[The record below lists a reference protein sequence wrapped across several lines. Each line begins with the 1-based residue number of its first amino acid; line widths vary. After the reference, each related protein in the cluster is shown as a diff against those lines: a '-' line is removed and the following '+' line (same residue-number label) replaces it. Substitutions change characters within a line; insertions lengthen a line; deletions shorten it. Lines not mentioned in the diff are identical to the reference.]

1 MIRMKE
7 YRIVH
12 KISGGFAVL
21 LVCTLLIAGAAL
33 YTMFI
38 LKNKMEIKNAMDQVV
53 AVSVQARQAAQN
65 WMVHRE
71 SISRSG
77 KDATQGDENAEYA
90 KSGPLARYAVF
101 KQQMSVLAR
110 EMKALR
116 LSRQENDALAQIMD
130 AFHGYDTSFADFQKQ
145 FVQGVAL
152 MDQLRQQS
160 TAILGKSLSLTKAV
174 KREEKGI
181 KKKAAKFRGKT
192 VENTEGSSDDLAM
205 VFGILD
211 GLDEV
216 AKRKALASILINKP
230 LGFQEMAKD
239 FVLYQED
246 TSGKGLITDMEK
258 LLGIDKEA
266 TMGASF
272 PQMRIMF
279 SAKRQAKLFSG
290 IVQDTRVYLEKFR
303 SYYDLNFTMRSTMKN
318 MDVQSIKLEKIAQ
331 EIRRNQMERLGVFLR
346 NAAIFLLALILIS
359 MVAGGVVSLKV
370 VQNIVPPLQAIADMA
385 QQLSTGNVER
395 DDHGQKN
402 LDNIG
407 ARSDELGDTGRAFS
421 AMTAYFTEKAN
432 LAANIADGNLRVGVT
447 KASDKDIMGH
457 AFMKILERMGTL
469 LQEVKNSAHKV
480 KQDAD
485 QINTANMDLS
495 KWTGDQAL
503 SVQSLRETVE
513 GISVKNDEN
522 VRIAEVAG
530 QIANESSSLAMA
542 GKKEMEKMVS
552 AMSDIDYS
560 SRQISK
566 MVAAIE
572 DIAEQ
577 TNLLALN
584 ATIEAARAG
593 DAGKGFSVVA
603 QEIKTL
609 AAQSTESVLESRR
622 LLDETLT
629 NVVKGNQNAEKT
641 SSTLDRLEQVIQRID
656 GEMIHVRTSSQL
668 QVKEI
673 EKIRSELQDVENVV
687 QNTAASAEV
696 TAQISGVLNEQAHQL
711 ELSLGM
717 FKMKD

>member
-1 MIRMKE
+1 MKE

-33 YTMFI
+33 YTMLI

-53 AVSVQARQAAQN
+53 AVSVQARQAAQT

-71 SISRSG
+71 SLSRSG
-77 KDATQGDENAEYA
+77 KDDTREEKDTEGAEN
-90 KSGPLARYAVF
+90 GPLARYGAL
-101 KQQMSVLAR
+101 KQQMSALAK
-110 EMKALR
+110 EMKDSS
-116 LSRQENDALAQIMD
+116 LSRQDNDALAQIMD
-130 AFHGYDTSFADFQKQ
+130 AFHIYDTSFTDFQAQ
-145 FVQGVAL
+145 FVQGVLL

-160 TAILGKSLSLTKAV
+160 TAILGKSLSLAKAV
-174 KREEKGI
+174 RREEKKI
-181 KKKAAKFRGKT
+181 KKKAAKLRAKT
-192 VENTEGSSDDLAM
+192 AGNTERAGDDLAT
-205 VFGILD
+205 VFEIMD
-211 GLDEV
+211 GMEKV
-216 AKRKALASILINKP
+216 AERKALGSILTNKP

-246 TSGKGLITDMEK
+246 ASGKGLITDMEK
-258 LLGIDKEA
+258 LLGIDQKA

-272 PQMRIMF
+272 PQMKTKF
-279 SAKRQAKLFSG
+279 SPGRQAKLFNG
-290 IVQDTRVYLEKFR
+290 IVQDTSGYLEKFK
-303 SYYDLNFTMRSTMKN
+303 SYFDLNFTMRSTMKK

-331 EIRRNQMERLGVFLR
+331 DIRRNQMERLGAFMR
-346 NAAIFLLALILIS
+346 NAAIFLLSLILMS
-359 MVAGGVVSLKV
+359 MVAGSVVSFKM
-370 VQNIVPPLQAIADMA
+370 VQNLVPPIQAIADMA
-385 QQLSTGNVER
+385 AQLSTGNVEH
-395 DDHGQKN
+395 DAKGQKI
-402 LDNIG
+402 LDSIG

-432 LAANIADGNLRVGVT
+432 LAANIADGNLRVDVT
-447 KASDKDIMGH
+447 KASDEDIMGH

-469 LQEVKNSAHKV
+469 LQEVKKSAHKV

-485 QINTANMDLS
+485 QINTANTDLS
-495 KWTGDQAL
+495 KWTGDQAG
-503 SVQSLRETVE
+503 SVQSLRDAVE

-530 QIANESSSLAMA
+530 QIANESSSLAME
-542 GKKEMEKMVS
+542 GKKEMAKMVS

-560 SRQISK
+560 SRQISR

-584 ATIEAARAG
+584 ATIEASRAG
-593 DAGKGFSVVA
+593 EAGKGFSVVA

-609 AAQSTESVLESRR
+609 AAQSTESVLESTR
-622 LLDETLT
+622 LLDETLA
-629 NVVKGNQNAEKT
+629 NVVKGNQNAEKA
-641 SSTLDRLEQVIQRID
+641 SSALDRIEQVIQKID
-656 GEMIHVRTSSQL
+656 GEMIHVRNSSQL

-673 EKIRSELQDVENVV
+673 EKIRSELQEVENVV
-687 QNTAASAEV
+687 QNTAASAEE
-696 TAQISGVLNEQAHQL
+696 TAQISGVLNKQAHQL
-711 ELSLGM
+711 EQSLEM

>member
-1 MIRMKE
+1 MKE

-12 KISGGFAVL
+12 KISGGFGIL
-21 LVCTLLIAGAAL
+21 LVCSLLIAGAAL
-33 YTMFI
+33 YTMFM
-38 LKNKMEIKNAMDQVV
+38 LKNKMEIKNSMDQVV
-53 AVSVQARQAAQN
+53 AVSVQARQTAQN

-71 SISRSG
+71 SLSRSG
-77 KDATQGDENAEYA
+77 KDDIKGDENAE
-90 KSGPLARYAVF
+90 SGPLARYAAL
-101 KQQMSVLAR
+101 KQQMSALA
-110 EMKALR
+110 EKMKISR
-116 LSRQENDALAQIMD
+116 LSRQDNGSLVQIMD
-130 AFHGYDTSFADFQKQ
+130 AFHVYDTSFTDFQKQ

-160 TAILGKSLSLTKAV
+160 IAILGKSLSLAKAV
-174 KREEKGI
+174 KRAEKKI
-181 KKKAAKFRGKT
+181 KKKAAKLRTKT
-192 VENTEGSSDDLAM
+192 DENTSGSSDDLAM
-205 VFGILD
+205 LFEILD
-211 GLDEV
+211 GMDES
-216 AKRKALASILINKP
+216 AKRKALTSILTNKA

-272 PQMRIMF
+272 PQMKTMF
-279 SAKRQAKLFSG
+279 SAGRQGKLFNG
-290 IVQDTRVYLEKFR
+290 IAQDTNIYLEKFR
-303 SYYDLNFTMRSTMKN
+303 SYFDLNFTMRSTMKK
-318 MDVQSIKLEKIAQ
+318 MDTQSIKLEKIAQ
-331 EIRRNQMERLGVFLR
+331 NIRKTQMERLRVFLR
-346 NAAIFLLALILIS
+346 NAAIFLGALILMS
-359 MVAGGVVSLKV
+359 LVASGVVSFKM
-370 VQNIVPPLQAIADMA
+370 VQNLVPPIQTIADMA
-385 QQLSTGNVER
+385 QRLSTGNVER
-395 DDHGQKN
+395 DDDGQKI
-402 LDNIG
+402 LDSIG

-432 LAANIADGNLRVGVT
+432 LAANIADGNLRMDVA
-447 KASDKDIMGH
+447 KASDEDIMGH
-457 AFMKILERMGTL
+457 AFMKILGRMGTL

-485 QINTANMDLS
+485 QINTANTDLS
-495 KWTGDQAL
+495 KWTGNQAL

-530 QIANESSSLAMA
+530 QIANESSNLAME
-542 GKKEMEKMVS
+542 GNKEMEKMVS

-566 MVAAIE
+566 MVAAID

-593 DAGKGFSVVA
+593 EAGKGFSVVA

-622 LLDETLT
+622 LLDETLA
-629 NVVKGNQNAEKT
+629 NVVKGNQNAEKA
-641 SSTLDRLEQVIQRID
+641 SSAFDRLEQAIQKID
-656 GEMIHVRTSSQL
+656 DEMVHVKTSSQL
-668 QVKEI
+668 QVKDI
-673 EKIRSELQDVENVV
+673 EKIRSELQEVENVV
-687 QNTAASAEV
+687 QNTAASAEE

-711 ELSLGM
+711 ELSLEM

>member
-1 MIRMKE
+1 
-7 YRIVH
+7 
-12 KISGGFAVL
+12 
-21 LVCTLLIAGAAL
+21 
-33 YTMFI
+33 
-38 LKNKMEIKNAMDQVV
+38 
-53 AVSVQARQAAQN
+53 
-65 WMVHRE
+65 
-71 SISRSG
+71 
-77 KDATQGDENAEYA
+77 
-90 KSGPLARYAVF
+90 
-101 KQQMSVLAR
+101 
-110 EMKALR
+110 
-116 LSRQENDALAQIMD
+116 
-130 AFHGYDTSFADFQKQ
+130 
-145 FVQGVAL
+145 
-152 MDQLRQQS
+152 
-160 TAILGKSLSLTKAV
+160 
-174 KREEKGI
+174 
-181 KKKAAKFRGKT
+181 
-192 VENTEGSSDDLAM
+192 
-205 VFGILD
+205 
-211 GLDEV
+211 
-216 AKRKALASILINKP
+216 
-230 LGFQEMAKD
+230 
-239 FVLYQED
+239 
-246 TSGKGLITDMEK
+246 
-258 LLGIDKEA
+258 
-266 TMGASF
+266 
-272 PQMRIMF
+272 
-279 SAKRQAKLFSG
+279 
-290 IVQDTRVYLEKFR
+290 
-303 SYYDLNFTMRSTMKN
+303 
-318 MDVQSIKLEKIAQ
+318 
-331 EIRRNQMERLGVFLR
+331 
-346 NAAIFLLALILIS
+346 